1 MKTVTKRE
9 LNQQT
14 AKVLAVVDAGE
25 TVVVTERGVPR
36 WRIESAREP
45 DDPIARLEARGQIT
59 RAKEHPAPWPDDGA
73 VLNPERVDA
82 LYRWSRGDH

>member
-14 AKVLAVVDAGE
+14 AKVLAAVDAGE

-36 WRIESAREP
+36 WRIETASEP

-59 RAKEHPAPWPDDGA
+59 RAKEHPAPWPDDDVA
-73 VLNPERVDA
+73 PNPERVDA